1 MRRLH
6 GSLLSSSAVGLLFG
20 SGLLF
25 GAAVVGV
32 PGPAKAVG
40 SEPATRAP
48 GNPTALPAGALR
60 LAAAD
65 NPCNPCAP
73 IKKKKKNPC
82 AAANPCNPCAPAN
95 PCAAKNP
102 CAAANPCAP
111 ANPCAAANPCNPC
124 APANPCAAA
133 EAGELNEAG
142 AREIYEGLM
151 AKMRE
156 AYGASG
162 DPVATDYQ
170 GWPRFSTAPYRSA
183 THGNRYVQ
191 NYADPKAAGAYGKYE
206 EVDRIPTGGIVAKD
220 SFVVKPDGSVTLGPL
235 FVMEKLAAGSSPDT
249 ADWKYTLIM
258 PDGRTMSGDQTRFCA
273 ECHQLAAETDSL
285 YFLPE
290 GYRVSR

>member
-1 MRRLH
+1 MRTLH

-25 GAAVVGV
+25 GAAAVGV

-82 AAANPCNPCAPAN
+82 APAN

-102 CAAANPCAP
+102 CAAA
-111 ANPCAAANPCNPC
+111 NPC

-170 GWPRFSTAPYRSA
+170 GWPRFSMAPYRSA

>member
-1 MRRLH
+1 MRGLRTT
-6 GSLLSSSAVGLLFG
+6 LLSSSAVRLMFGTGLLLSATAFG
-20 SGLLF
+20 L
-25 GAAVVGV
+25 A
-32 PGPAKAVG
+32 GPAQAAAGGG
-40 SEPATRAP
+40 SELRGPANPPATPRTP
-48 GNPTALPAGALR
+48 LR

-65 NPCNPCAP
+65 NPCNPCA
-73 IKKKKKNPC
+73 
-82 AAANPCNPCAPAN
+82 AAN
-95 PCAAKNP
+95 PCAANPCAATNP

-133 EAGELNEAG
+133 KAGELDEAK
-142 AREIYEGLM
+142 ARAVYEGLM
-151 AKMRE
+151 AKMQE

-170 GWPRFSTAPYRSA
+170 GWPRFSTAPYKSA

-206 EVDRIPTGGIVAKD
+206 EVGRIPTGGIVAKD
-220 SFVVKPDGSVTLGPL
+220 SFVAKPDGSVALGPL
-235 FVMEKLAAGSSPDT
+235 FVMEKLQAGSSPDT

-258 PDGRTMSGDQTRFCA
+258 PNGQTMSGDKTQFCA
-273 ECHQLAAETDSL
+273 QCHKLASETDSL

-290 GYRVSR
+290 EYRVSQ